1 MKKILLASNAGQ
13 PDRDA
18 MDFAC
23 FLSKLV
29 RTRLTG
35 VFVQAGHVE
44 TVSLP
49 SESLS
54 GKEHAN
60 APYAES
66 TLIAQSLYHFKESC
80 TCRETSYSLPREHIV
95 DTEALI
101 EETRFCDLMIL
112 PARLTLGEDLSPAT
126 NALTRQIITGA
137 RCPVALA
144 PGTFERVDKIVF
156 TYDGSKGSVYAM
168 RQFTLLFPEF
178 RKTPIII
185 LTVNANKDTS
195 KGEASLKEWLDCH
208 YDKVEYD
215 FLEGNTADQ
224 LIRYLLPRRH
234 AFVVMGAYGHRSL
247 IRLLTSSTADPVSA
261 TLFNP
266 LFFAHS

>member
-1 MKKILLASNAGQ
+1 MKKILLASNVGQ

-23 FLSKLV
+23 YLSKLV
-29 RTRLTG
+29 RTRLAG
-35 VFVQAGHVE
+35 VFVPAGDVDP
-44 TVSLP
+44 VANP
-49 SESLS
+49 SRNLQSAYS
-54 GKEHAN
+54 
-60 APYAES
+60 S
-66 TLIAQSLYHFKESC
+66 MIAQSLYHFKESC
-80 TCRETSYSLPREHIV
+80 TCRETSYFIPRQHIV
-95 DTEALI
+95 DIGALI

-112 PARLTLGEDLSPAT
+112 PAHLTLGKHISPAT
-126 NALTRQIITGA
+126 NSFTRKILTGA
-137 RCPVALA
+137 QCPVAIA

-168 RQFTLLFPEF
+168 RQFTSLFPEF

-195 KGEASLKEWLDCH
+195 KGEISLKEWLDCH
-208 YDKVEYD
+208 YDKVQHN

-224 LIRYLLPRRH
+224 LIRYLSPRRH

-247 IRLLTSSTADPVSA
+247 IHLLKGSTADPVTE